1 MSKEGNESVA
11 KSTGIERSGF
21 AGRFDR
27 PLDGKKRFTIPS
39 EWRNLMGD
47 PEFVYVM
54 PDPTDR
60 CVNIIPMVEWEAR
73 MEELRKKALFDPAL
87 KPVLQKI
94 GANSEMPA
102 LDVQGRIR
110 ISDKLLQFAN
120 LTTTVAMVGAVRKI
134 ELWRPE
140 ALPPEDKVDQAEFGE
155 ALMAA
160 GF

>member
-1 MSKEGNESVA
+1 
-11 KSTGIERSGF
+11 
-21 AGRFDR
+21 
-27 PLDGKKRFTIPS
+27 
-39 EWRNLMGD
+39 
-47 PEFVYVM
+47 M
-54 PDPTDR
+54 PDPRER
-60 CVNIIPMVEWEAR
+60 CVNIIPPKEMGLR
-73 MEELRKKALFDPAL
+73 LEELRKKALFDPAL
-87 KPVLQKI
+87 RPVLQKI
-94 GANSEMPA
+94 GACSEMPSV
-102 LDVQGRIR
+102 DVQGRIR

>member
-1 MSKEGNESVA
+1 MSKVGKQSVA
-11 KSTGIERSGF
+11 ESTGGGKGF
-21 AGRFDR
+21 LLGRYDHA
-27 PLDGKKRFTIPS
+27 LDPKKRFTIPAG
-39 EWRNLMGD
+39 WRQILGD
-47 PEFVYVM
+47 PQYVFVLA
-54 PDPTDR
+54 P
-60 CVNIIPMVEWEAR
+60 
-73 MEELRKKALFDPAL
+73 L
-87 KPVLQKI
+87 LQTI
-94 GANSEMPA
+94 GSSSEMPL